1 MTTADPDT
9 LTTVRDLAFANPPVV
24 DEAWTL
30 ANNTLAAERTA
41 EQRAALAAS
50 DQLIA
55 ELITADTLVIGCPI
69 YNFAIPAPLKAWLVQ
84 ICRARVTFTYSDNG
98 PKGSAE
104 HTSELQSLMRISYD
118 VLCLKQNTHTTV

>member
-55 ELITADTLVIGCPI
+55 ELITADPLVFGCPI
-69 YNFAIPAPLKAWLVQ
+69 YNFAIPAPLKAWLDQ
-84 ICRARVTFTYSDNG
+84 ICRARATFTYSDNG
-98 PKGSAE
+98 PTRSAE
-104 HTSELQSLMRISYD
+104 HTSELQQTMSTSYAHF
-118 VLCLKQNTHTTV
+118 CLKKTIQ

>member
-1 MTTADPDT
+1 MRMSDCSSDVCSSDLILRLDASARVAGSYSRALVDRLVAAMTTADPDT

-50 DQLIA
+50 DQLK
-55 ELITADTLVIGCPI
+55 IGR
-69 YNFAIPAPLKAWLVQ
+69 AS
-84 ICRARVTFTYSDNG
+84 CRERVCQY
-98 PKGSAE
+98 
-104 HTSELQSLMRISYD
+104 
-118 VLCLKQNTHTTV
+118 V

>member
-30 ANNTLAAERTA
+30 ANNTLPAERTA

-50 DQLIA
+50 AQLIA
-55 ELITADTLVIGCPI
+55 ELITADTLVIGCPL
-69 YNFAIPAPLKAWLVQ
+69 YTFAIPAPLKAWLDPR
-84 ICRARVTFTYSDNG
+84 CRAHVTFPYS
-98 PKGSAE
+98 
-104 HTSELQSLMRISYD
+104 HTDPQG
-118 VLCLKQNTHTTV
+118 H

>member
-50 DQLIA
+50 DQLLA

-69 YNFAIPAPLKAWLVQ
+69 YNFAIPAPLKAWLDPL
-84 ICRARVTFTYSDNG
+84 CRPRVPFTYSENGTNG
-98 PKGSAE
+98 PLTGK
-104 HTSELQSLMRISYD
+104 HTILFKKR
-118 VLCLKQNTHTTV
+118 